1 MFGRDQ
7 TRVLRARACIRAP
20 HLPKN
25 NPHRI
30 ICERAVARRFRAA
43 AQGFFARD
51 PGYTHI
57 ALRKLAPS
65 AGKVLRAIKRL
76 DFVRTHGRPR

>member
-1 MFGRDQ
+1 LDATKRACF
-7 TRVLRARACIRAP
+7 VHARAFARPIYRKITRIGSSANARLRVDFARP
-20 HLPKN
+20 HK
-25 NPHRI
+25 
-30 ICERAVARRFRAA
+30 
-43 AQGFFARD
+43 GFFARD

-57 ALRKLAPS
+57 ALRKFAPS